1 VTGFPKKMF
10 QTKFRKFQ
18 TKKKFR
24 ISKTSNWLGEI
35 TLLRD
40 PLFHFNN
47 TDKMRRAGHAEPH
60 KISPSSNLAK
70 PKKKKSD
77 APPPKKTRS
86 KKHKRVN
93 NVRNSISICFVWF
106 DV

>member
-1 VTGFPKKMF
+1 MRPPEVSVSAGITF
-10 QTKFRKFQ
+10 QGNEEEEAKTTLSTIFKEPQ
-18 TKKKFR
+18 T
-24 ISKTSNWLGEI
+24 TC
-35 TLLRD
+35 
-40 PLFHFNN
+40 
-47 TDKMRRAGHAEPH
+47 AGHAEPH

-86 KKHKRVN
+86 KKTRSKKHKRVN